1 MFKALGLG
9 RNGAEGPKRGLP
21 TPESAPADV
30 VADFPRGRPDGNR
43 HEPVATA
50 RWISTE
56 DAGRVLDPWQSGAFL
71 LGRDAAGRHLG
82 VSDDRH
88 ILTVAGSRAGKGVS
102 LIVPNLLFWPG
113 SVLAIDPK
121 GELASLTASRRSPGG
136 SVWSLPMTPGEG
148 EVHALDPFGRVT
160 GPARQFAGAFNP
172 LADLDP
178 ESERGLDLA
187 WMIADALVIQSQGDG
202 AHWTQSARSFL
213 RGLILYVAMTQAPD
227 SRTLITVR
235 HLLTQGRKEFDLM
248 LADMIGKGGVVGRT
262 ASALKAK
269 PPMERGSVIST
280 CDVHTDF
287 LEGEPMRRVLGGSDF
302 RMEDLKQKRVTV
314 YLCLPATRLA
324 THGRWLRLMVAM
336 ALEAMERTGPL
347 EMGKPPVLFVL
358 DEFAALGHMESI
370 EKAAGQIAGFGVKLW
385 PVIQDLTQLQRDY
398 KEAWETFMGN
408 AGVLTFF
415 GNTDLTT
422 AKHISERLGD
432 TEVVRTVMNASEN
445 WQRTAGESRA
455 DFLAALAGQTQG
467 SVNEG
472 VNKGGGRSLSEQVMR
487 GPLMNPSEIMQIFAR
502 DAGNL
507 LAFVSSRR
515 VPPLALY
522 RCAYHGEEDDALFG
536 GLYDEIPGQAKPRT
550 TAAQRKARDG
560 GAVPAVL

>member
-1 MFKALGLG
+1 MLKGLGWG
-9 RNGAEGPKRGLP
+9 RNGVEGPKRGLP

-56 DAGRVLDPWQSGAFL
+56 DAGRVLDEWRSGHFL
-71 LGRDAAGRHLG
+71 LGRDAAGRYLG
-82 VSDDRH
+82 VSDNRH
-88 ILTVAGSRAGKGVS
+88 ILTVSGSRAGKGVS
-102 LIVPNLLFWPG
+102 LVTPNLLFWPG

-121 GELASLTASRRSPGG
+121 GELATITASRRSDGG
-136 SVWSLPMTPGEG
+136 SKWSLPMTPGEG
-148 EVHALDPFGRVT
+148 KVHALDPFERVT
-160 GPARQFAGAFNP
+160 GPARQFRGAFNP

-187 WMIADALVIQSQGDG
+187 WMIADALVIQSKGDG

-213 RGLILYVAMTQAPD
+213 RGLILFVAMTRHYD

-235 HLLTQGRKEFDLM
+235 HLLTQGRTEFDLM
-248 LADMIGKGGVVGRT
+248 LTDMIAKGGVVGRT

-269 PPMERGSVIST
+269 PAMERGSVIST

-302 RMEDLKQKRVTV
+302 RMEDMKEKRVTV

-347 EMGKPPVLFVL
+347 EMGKSPVLFVL

-445 WQRTAGESRA
+445 WQRTTGQSRA

-467 SVNEG
+467 SQSEG
-472 VNKGGGRSLSEQVMR
+472 VNKGGNRSLSEQVMR
-487 GPLMNPSEIMQIFAR
+487 GPLMNPNEIMQAFAR

-515 VPPLALY
+515 VPPLALH
-522 RCAYHGEEDDALFG
+522 RCEYFSEQDDRLFG
-536 GLYDEIPGQAKPRT
+536 GFYDEIPGQPPPRT
-550 TAAQRKARDG
+550 TAAQRKARDKS
-560 GAVPAVL
+560 A

>member
-1 MFKALGLG
+1 MLRALGWN
-9 RNGAEGPKRGLP
+9 RNGGVGAKGGPAGPP
-21 TPESAPADV
+21 TSPADV
-30 VADFPRGRPDGNR
+30 VAEFPRGRPDGNR

-50 RWISTE
+50 RWISSE
-56 DAGRVLDPWQSGAFL
+56 DAGRVLDEWRSGHFL
-71 LGRDAAGRHLG
+71 LGRDSGGRYLG
-82 VSDDRH
+82 VSDNRH
-88 ILTVAGSRAGKGVS
+88 VLTVSGSRSGKGTS
-102 LIVPNLLFWPG
+102 LVVPQLIFWPG
-113 SVLAIDPK
+113 SAICIDPK
-121 GELASLTASRRSPGG
+121 AELATITASRRSAVG
-136 SVWSLPMTPGEG
+136 SKWSLPMTPGEG
-148 EVHALDPFGRVT
+148 EVHALDPFKRVT
-160 GPARQFAGAFNP
+160 GPARQFWGAFNP

-213 RGLILYVAMTQAPD
+213 RGLILYVAMTKEPD
-227 SRTLITVR
+227 SRTLITMR
-235 HLLTQGRKEFDLM
+235 HLLTQGRKEFDVM
-248 LADMIGKGGVVGRT
+248 LADMMGKGGVVGRT

-287 LEGEPMRRVLGGSDF
+287 LEGEPMRRVLGGSNF
-302 RMEDLKQKRVTV
+302 RMEDMKEKRVTV

-347 EMGKPPVLFVL
+347 EMGKHPVLFVL

-487 GPLMNPSEIMQIFAR
+487 GPLMNPNEIMQAFAR

-515 VPPLALY
+515 VPPLALH
-522 RCAYHGEEDDALFG
+522 RCEYFSEQDDKLFG
-536 GLYDEIPGQAKPRT
+536 GFYDEIPGQPPPRT
-550 TAAQRKARDG
+550 TAEQRKARDKS
-560 GAVPAVL
+560 A

>member
-1 MFKALGLG
+1 MLKAFGWN
-9 RNGAEGPKRGLP
+9 RNGGEGAKGGPAAPP
-21 TPESAPADV
+21 TALADV

-56 DAGRVLDPWQSGAFL
+56 DAGRVLDPWRPGHFL
-71 LGRDAAGRHLG
+71 LGRDAAGRYLG

-88 ILTVAGSRAGKGVS
+88 ILTVSGSRAGKGVS
-102 LIVPNLLFWPG
+102 LVTPNLLFWPG

-121 GELASLTASRRSPGG
+121 GELASLTASRRSEGG
-136 SVWSLPMTPGEG
+136 SKWSLPMTPGEG
-148 EVHALDPFGRVT
+148 KVHALDPFQRVT
-160 GPARQFAGAFNP
+160 GPARQFWGAFNP

-178 ESERGLDLA
+178 NSERGLDLA

-213 RGLILYVAMTQAPD
+213 RGLILYVALTKKPD

-235 HLLTQGRKEFDLM
+235 HLLTQGREEFNLM
-248 LADMIGKGGVVGRT
+248 LADMIDKGGIIGRT
-262 ASALKAK
+262 ASALRAK
-269 PPMERGSVIST
+269 PTMERGSVIST

-287 LEGEPMRRVLGGSDF
+287 LEGEPMRRVLGGSNF
-302 RMEDLKQKRVTV
+302 RMEDLKEKRVTV

-455 DFLAALAGQTQG
+455 DFLAALSGQTQG

-487 GPLMNPSEIMQIFAR
+487 GPLMNPNEIMQAFAR

-515 VPPLALY
+515 VPPLALH
-522 RCAYHGEEDDALFG
+522 RCEYFSEQDDKLFG
-536 GLYDEIPGQAKPRT
+536 GFYDEIPGQPPPRT
-550 TAAQRKARDG
+550 TAAQRETRDKS
-560 GAVPAVL
+560 A